1 MAQVIPV
8 DELIPIAPM
17 VIMPLYNLIDS
28 PENALIKDLKA
39 LAQET
44 LELLQSRVGVTAYAQ
59 AYGKVKEAV
68 QEKRRERR
76 YKRSIQQVA
85 DPEKAAVKKTRK
97 NERKKVVRKK
107 KASEHRARRRGAC

>member
-1 MAQVIPV
+1 MAQVIPG
-8 DELIPIAPM
+8 DELIPIGPT

-28 PENALIKDLKA
+28 PENGVTKDLKA

-44 LELLQSRVGVTAYAQ
+44 LELIQSRVGVTAYAQ
-59 AYGKVKEAV
+59 AYSKVREVV
-68 QEKRRERR
+68 QEKRRERK

-85 DPEKAAVKKTRK
+85 DPEKAAVKKMRK

-107 KASEHRARRRGAC
+107 KATEHRARRRGA